1 MKQYTV
7 KKRNEVLE
15 RFEPRTEVSGSRAAV
30 DFREP

>member
-15 RFEPRTEVSGSRAAV
+15 RFEPRIEVSGSRAV